1 MTNDTILEK
10 IKAENLKPISRYV
23 FLFRKIIIWFLLA
36 ISTMFGAYAFAFFFL
51 KTLYIDFDNWH
62 YFANSYDRFL
72 MQNIP
77 VIWVVLFAASLC
89 MMFFLFK
96 RTNKGYKYS
105 ILFVGFLS
113 IALSFILGLALAKVL
128 SQRGILIERFE
139 RERVMDWT
147 NPKAGRL
154 SGAVLLKDEDFIVLR
169 DIQDDIWN
177 VDTSHIL
184 DNSKDALDNND
195 FVSIVGRYDYENN
208 FTACQIIPLR
218 MDRMRFT
225 PDPKI
230 RSGMRL
236 DEKNVFANDI
246 CDFVINAN

>member
-72 MQNIP
+72 IQNIP
-77 VIWVVLFAASLC
+77 VIWVILFVASLV
-89 MMFFLFK
+89 MMFSLFK
-96 RTNKGYKYS
+96 KTGKGYKYS

-113 IALSFILGLALAKVL
+113 LAVSFVLGLALAKVL
-128 SQRGILIERFE
+128 SQKGVLIEQFE
-139 RERVMDWT
+139 QERLINWT

-184 DNSKDALDNND
+184 DNSKDALENNE
-195 FVSIVGRYDYENN
+195 FVSIIGRYDYENN

-218 MDRMRFT
+218 MDRMKFK
-225 PDPKI
+225 PDPKN
-230 RSGMRL
+230 RAGMMQEEVNTL
-236 DEKNVFANDI
+236 ASDI

>member
-1 MTNDTILEK
+1 MTHDPILEK
-10 IKAENLKPISRYV
+10 IKAENVKPISRYV

-77 VIWVVLFAASLC
+77 VIWVMLFAVSLC

-96 RTNKGYKYS
+96 RTNRGYKYS
-105 ILFVGFLS
+105 IVFVGFLS

-128 SQRGILIERFE
+128 SQRGILIEQFE

-154 SGAVLLKDEDFIVLR
+154 SGAVLFVDDEYMMLR

-184 DNSKDALDNND
+184 DNSKDALENND
-195 FVSIVGRYDYENN
+195 FVSIIGRYDYENN
-208 FTACQIIPLR
+208 FTACQIIPLH
-218 MDRMRFT
+218 MDRMRFR
-225 PDPKI
+225 PDPKN
-230 RSGMRL
+230 RPGMRQEGGNTL
-236 DEKNVFANDI
+236 ASDI

>member
-1 MTNDTILEK
+1 
-10 IKAENLKPISRYV
+10 
-23 FLFRKIIIWFLLA
+23 
-36 ISTMFGAYAFAFFFL
+36 
-51 KTLYIDFDNWH
+51 
-62 YFANSYDRFL
+62 
-72 MQNIP
+72 
-77 VIWVVLFAASLC
+77 

-96 RTNKGYKYS
+96 KTNRGYKHS
-105 ILFVGFLS
+105 IVFVGFLS
-113 IALSFILGLALAKVL
+113 IAVSFILGLALAKIL
-128 SQRGILIERFE
+128 SQRGILIEQFE

-184 DNSKDALDNND
+184 DNSKDALENNE
-195 FVSIVGRYDYENN
+195 FVSIIGRYDYENN

-218 MDRMRFT
+218 MDRMRFR
-225 PDPKI
+225 PDPKN
-230 RSGMRL
+230 RPGMMQ
-236 DEKNVFANDI
+236 EEVNTFASDI